1 MQHIEKYKQ
10 DNGKIFISAAHSQ
23 FQSNSILQNQPKNIV
38 VANKPEKPIR
48 KMRLLEE
55 KDSDGEEEG
64 VSSSSSSY
72 VESKKSLRIE
82 DIDSPHWVMI

>member
-23 FQSNSILQNQPKNIV
+23 FQSNNILQNQPKNIV
-38 VANKPEKPIR
+38 ANKPEKSNR
-48 KMRLLEE
+48 KMWLLDE
-55 KDSDGEEEG
+55 KDADGEEEG